1 MPKLKARCQ
10 ELGITATG
18 AKQVLADRLKAC
30 APAAGATGRKR
41 AAPAAAAAEESDAPA
56 EREAK
61 RGKAAAARAP
71 SPQGRAEAKAK
82 ASGGNEPPT
91 KKTKA
96 VQPPLPEPS
105 SEERAL

>member
-1 MPKLKARCQ
+1 MVASRAVRPAVELWMSYARSMWMS
-10 ELGITATG
+10 
-18 AKQVLADRLKAC
+18 RLDTT
-30 APAAGATGRKR
+30 PAAGATGRKR

-82 ASGGNEPPT
+82 ASGGNEPPAN
-91 KKTKA
+91 KTKA
-96 VQPPLPEPS
+96 AQPPLPEPS